1 MRPDLTS
8 LALFI
13 RIAEARSITKAAE
26 AGHIAL
32 AAASRRVA
40 QLEDQFGVQLLY
52 RTARGVELTPAG
64 NALLFH
70 ARQMLGKVDEMRAE
84 ISDYSKGAK
93 GIVRLQANA
102 SALAQ
107 YLPRDLAAFAA
118 AYPAIKVSL
127 GEERSAAIVEAVRTG
142 ATDVGIVMEGAEA
155 PGLELYEY
163 RTDLLCAVVPRK
175 HPVRARRLAFARLL
189 EHDFVGLE
197 GNTVISQLLAAEAGR
212 AGKPLRLRVQVK
224 SFDVVARMVQAGL
237 GIGVLPEEA
246 ALAFA
251 RPMGL
256 RLVSLT
262 DAWARRR
269 MFVCARQYASLP
281 APARQ
286 LVDHLVENRGQALNQ
301 ATAKTR
307 A

>member
-1 MRPDLTS
+1 MRPDLAS
-8 LALFI
+8 LALFV
-13 RIAEARSITKAAE
+13 RIAQTRSITKAAQ

-40 QLEDQFGVQLLY
+40 QLEDQFGVQLLH

-93 GIVRLQANA
+93 GMVRVAANA

-107 YLPRDLAAFAA
+107 YLPRDLAEFAA
-118 AYPAIKVSL
+118 GHPAIKLSL
-127 GEERSAAIVEAVRTG
+127 GEERSVAIVDAVRAG

-155 PGLELYEY
+155 PGLELYDY

-175 HPVRARRLAFARLL
+175 HPARARKLAFARLL
-189 EHDFVGLE
+189 DNDFVGLE
-197 GNTVISQLLAAEAGR
+197 GNTVISQILLAQAAQS
-212 AGKPLRLRVQVK
+212 GKPLRLRMQVK
-224 SFDVVARMVQAGL
+224 SFDVVARLVQAGL

-251 RPMGL
+251 KPMGL
-256 RLVSLT
+256 RLILLT
-262 DAWARRR
+262 DAWAQRR
-269 MFVCARQYASLP
+269 MFVCVRQYASLS
-281 APARQ
+281 APARL
-286 LVDHLVENRGQALNQ
+286 LVDSLVGV
-301 ATAKTR
+301 KTGAR
-307 A
+307 P